1 MQLCSLS
8 IYETHGNFVFCI
20 SNRDLL
26 PLIEER
32 DQSSINVA
40 KHATDVA
47 FIRGD
52 LTEVQSDTA
61 RVIRQN
67 VQLTSTLFELAEEVK
82 QKQASRL
89 DDEETQDEIRRLEEA
104 MKTSRRRWRVM
115 KGVASGVVAG
125 SGVDWARDEKLRNVV
140 LDLDGDE

>member
-1 MQLCSLS
+1 M
-8 IYETHGNFVFCI
+8 
-20 SNRDLL
+20 
-26 PLIEER
+26 
-32 DQSSINVA
+32 
-40 KHATDVA
+40 
-47 FIRGD
+47 
-52 LTEVQSDTA
+52 
-61 RVIRQN
+61 IRQN